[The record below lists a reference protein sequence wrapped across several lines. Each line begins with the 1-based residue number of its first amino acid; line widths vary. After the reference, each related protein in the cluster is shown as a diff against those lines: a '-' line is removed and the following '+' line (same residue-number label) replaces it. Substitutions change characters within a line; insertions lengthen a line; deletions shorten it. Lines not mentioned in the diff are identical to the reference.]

1 MGTLRSQEKINR
13 GHPAHLGCLGSRHT
27 PRLEQFEGGE
37 KLFLRIRWPD
47 KTRQF
52 LRRFP
57 SPIDRERRDRLWLPG
72 FSCHLALLEPRVPKQ
87 GTMNLITN
95 LKALVQQN
103 FAAAPHQPR
112 ELVPPDS

>member
-1 MGTLRSQEKINR
+1 
-13 GHPAHLGCLGSRHT
+13 
-27 PRLEQFEGGE
+27 
-37 KLFLRIRWPD
+37 
-47 KTRQF
+47 
-52 LRRFP
+52 
-57 SPIDRERRDRLWLPG
+57 LPG